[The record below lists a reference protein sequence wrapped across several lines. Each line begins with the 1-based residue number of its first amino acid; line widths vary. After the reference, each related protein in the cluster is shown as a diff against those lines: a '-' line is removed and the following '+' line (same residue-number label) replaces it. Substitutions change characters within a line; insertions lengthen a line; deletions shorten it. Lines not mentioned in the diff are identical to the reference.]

1 MIPVDDNPN
10 DNQNPPPIPANSDN
24 LPADNHIPPAIPVD
38 CHSLPTL
45 PIDRDNSI
53 HVNLTSDK

>member
-10 DNQNPPPIPANSDN
+10 DNQNPPPIPAISDN

-45 PIDRDNSI
+45 PIDRDSKSN
-53 HVNLTSDK
+53 K